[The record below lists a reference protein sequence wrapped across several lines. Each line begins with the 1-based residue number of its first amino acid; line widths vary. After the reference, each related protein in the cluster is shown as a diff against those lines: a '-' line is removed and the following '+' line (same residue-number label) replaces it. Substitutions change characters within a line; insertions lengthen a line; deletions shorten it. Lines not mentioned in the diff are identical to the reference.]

1 MKELK
6 FLNKFLY
13 KYRIKLII
21 GFFITVTARIFA
33 LIAPNLVGNSITLIE
48 NYVFS
53 SSNRSGCFKGQ
64 RLIINI
70 LLIIGSALDC
80 WSIYIYYATNDN

>member
-48 NYVFS
+48 NYVLS
-53 SSNRSGCFKGQ
+53 SSIDLDVLKE
-64 RLIINI
+64 RLVINI
-70 LLIIGSALDC
+70 LLINWFSFNC
-80 WSIYIYYATNDN
+80 WSVYIYNATNDN

>member
-1 MKELK
+1 MYIWIQLIMRELK
-6 FLNKFLY
+6 FLNKFLF

-48 NYVFS
+48 NYILS
-53 SSNRSGCFKGQ
+53 SSIDLEVLKQ
-64 RLIINI
+64 RLSDMKENTKIPEVQV
-70 LLIIGSALDC
+70 
-80 WSIYIYYATNDN
+80 